1 VTETPNLRESLL
13 RRYRDLQGAQSSG
26 SLYTDPSLAW
36 PHYDA
41 NYWHWLEPMPKS
53 ATVVELGSGSGSL
66 LGWLRSKGFEDLRGV
81 DLSPDDV
88 RFANDYLGGEYV
100 LESDGAAY
108 LGAQAG
114 NVDIIVAKAI
124 VEHVAKADLIGLV
137 DAMAGALRPN
147 GMMLIEV
154 PNMDWVFSGHE
165 RYMDLTHEVGF
176 TRESLATL
184 LLLRFGDVEVRGSR
198 LGAPT
203 RSQRLFRRP
212 LVAVMRRAL
221 YVVGEGASDVLF
233 AHRSL
238 VARASMSKSES

>member
-1 VTETPNLRESLL
+1 MTETPNLRESLL

-26 SLYTDPSLAW
+26 SLYADPSLAW

-41 NYWHWLEPMPKS
+41 NYWHWLERFPKS

-108 LGAQAG
+108 LGGQAG
-114 NVDIIVAKAI
+114 KVDVIVAKAI
-124 VEHVAKADLIGLV
+124 VEHIAKADLIGLL

-147 GMMLIEV
+147 GMVLIEV
-154 PNMDWVFSGHE
+154 PNMDWLLSGHE

-184 LLLRFGDVEVRGSR
+184 LLLRFRRRRGARFAAGRSNEVTAT
-198 LGAPT
+198 LAAAA
-203 RSQRLFRRP
+203 RRRD
-212 LVAVMRRAL
+212 RRAL

-238 VARASMSKSES
+238 VARASTPKSVS